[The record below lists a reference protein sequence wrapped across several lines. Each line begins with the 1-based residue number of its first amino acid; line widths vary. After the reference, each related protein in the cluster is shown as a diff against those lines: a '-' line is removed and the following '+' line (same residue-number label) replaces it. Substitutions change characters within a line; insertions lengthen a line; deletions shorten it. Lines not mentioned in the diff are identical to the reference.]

1 VRRRQRAIGYVRAG
15 ADAEEERAALAA
27 ACQRR
32 GWTLVRVEEEGAEED
47 KASRRGRTRALADL
61 RAGEAQALVVAR
73 LDRLAASVSEAGELV
88 ERARRE
94 GWNLVALDLGLDLAT
109 PAGRRVAKAF
119 ATVAGWERR
128 LRSERARAA
137 LARTRAQGVTLGT
150 RRRAPAEAVAKIRKL
165 RAQGLSLQAIAD
177 ELNRFRYP
185 TVRGGTTW
193 RPSSVTSVLK
203 RVS

>member
-1 VRRRQRAIGYVRAG
+1 VQRRQRAIGYVRAG
-15 ADAEEERAALAA
+15 ADAEEERVALAA
-27 ACQRR
+27 ACKRR
-32 GWTLVRVEEEGAEED
+32 GWTLVRVEEESAEGD
-47 KASRRGRTRALADL
+47 KAGRRGRTRALAAL

-88 ERARRE
+88 ERARGE
-94 GWNLVALDLGLDLAT
+94 GWNLVALDLGLDLST

-150 RRRAPAEAVAKIRKL
+150 PRRAPAPVVEKIRKL

-177 ELNRFRYP
+177 ELNRLRYP

-193 RPSSVTSVLK
+193 RPSSVDSVLK